1 MALREIQL
9 RGAQNQSLF
18 RDVNARVEELK
29 GASLPRTEIDFV
41 CECADESCF
50 VPVTLTQDEYL
61 SIRSKAARFF
71 VVPEHVDARIERV
84 VSKHP
89 TYWIVEKIEA
99 GKPVAEA
106 VAPADSE
113 QSGGAREGSTAGP
126 S

>member
-9 RGAQNQSLF
+9 RGAHNQSLF

-29 GASLPRTEIDFV
+29 GASLPLTEIDFV

-50 VPVTLTQDEYL
+50 VPVTLTHDEYL

-84 VSKHP
+84 VSKGP
-89 TYWIVEKIEA
+89 THWIVEKIEA
-99 GKPVAEA
+99 GRAVAEA
-106 VAPADSE
+106 VAAADPE
-113 QSGGAREGSTAGP
+113 QPGGAREGRTTGP